1 MTNSKHH
8 ISATKILELCQE
20 DPSIKQLKS
29 LIKSETD
36 GMYTIVPTHLIHA
49 LPNNLQKVFEAM
61 EISRIELVDLIENHQ
76 NVFKE
81 WL

>member
-1 MTNSKHH
+1 MNNSKHH

-20 DPSIKQLKS
+20 DPSIKQLKT
-29 LIKSETD
+29 LIKSETE
-36 GMYTIVPTHLIHA
+36 GMYTIVPTSLIYA
-49 LPNNLQKVFEAM
+49 LPNRLQKAFEV
-61 EISRIELVDLIENHQ
+61 IETSKTELADLIENHQ

>member
-1 MTNSKHH
+1 MNTLKHH

-29 LIKSETD
+29 LIKSETE
-36 GMYTIVPTHLIHA
+36 GMYTVVPTPLIHA
-49 LPNNLQKVFEAM
+49 LPNRLQKAFEV
-61 EISRIELVDLIENHQ
+61 IETSKTELADLIENHQ

>member
-1 MTNSKHH
+1 MNNSKHH

-20 DPSIKQLKS
+20 DPSIKQLKT
-29 LIKSETD
+29 LIKSETE
-36 GMYTIVPTHLIHA
+36 GMYTIVPTSLIYA
-49 LPNNLQKVFEAM
+49 LPNSLQKAFEV
-61 EISRIELVDLIENHQ
+61 IETSKTELADLIENHQ